1 MSAFPAHATKHL
13 PLLSYSFSP
22 SLTFQLAQSDDG
34 TSNGT
39 ALWLGAQV
47 LSVYLA
53 QVVHPRL
60 FQPGMRVV
68 ELGSGI
74 GLSALVLSS
83 LGWAVVAT
91 DLPTITTTILPR
103 NISTNVPLLSSSSG
117 EISIRQLDWTVH
129 PNQWHDPLITSSF
142 DLIITAD
149 TIYAPHLVQP
159 LLRTLHALASGS
171 SRPPPIFLC
180 LERRDP
186 ALVDRVLTEAC
197 SHWGF
202 KTEQIP
208 YRKISKALNKSGL
221 KWAKEDWEGV
231 EIWKLS
237 LNNINPAVES

>member
-53 QVVHPRL
+53 HVVHPRL
-60 FQPGMRVV
+60 FQPGMRVI

-117 EISIRQLDWTVH
+117 EISIRQLDWTVQ

-171 SRPPPIFLC
+171 SRPPIFLY

-186 ALVDRVLTEAC
+186 ALVDCVLTEAG

-202 KTEQIP
+202 KTEKIP
-208 YRKISKALNKSGL
+208 YRKISKALYKSGL

-237 LNNINPAVES
+237 LNNVKPAVES

>member
-1 MSAFPAHATKHL
+1 MPPFPAHATKHL
-13 PLLSYSFSP
+13 PLLSYSFSS
-22 SLTFQLAQSDDG
+22 SLTFRLAQSDDG

-60 FQPGMRVV
+60 FRPGMRVI

-103 NISTNVPLLSSSSG
+103 NISTNVPLLSG
-117 EISIRQLDWTVH
+117 EISIRQLDWTVQ
-129 PNQWHDPLITSSF
+129 PDQWHDPLITSSF

-149 TIYAPHLVQP
+149 TVYTPHLVQP

-186 ALVDRVLTEAC
+186 ALVDRVLLEAR

-208 YRKISKALNKSGL
+208 YRKISKALDKSGL

-231 EIWKLS
+231 EIWKFTLDV
-237 LNNINPAVES
+237 NHAVDA